1 MGGFGGNGRFSLFAR
16 LLGLGAGC
24 LALANCANSNL
35 SSKVDPKYGVP
46 TSARVVQAG
55 EQVPKGGGVYRVGKP
70 YTVAGREYVPQ
81 EDINY
86 SAAGLAS
93 WYGDDFHGRFTANGE
108 VYDMNSISAAHPTL
122 PLPSYVR
129 VTNLANHRSLVVRV
143 NDRGPYVGDRV
154 IDLSARTAKLLG
166 FHGHGLAKVKVEYV
180 GRAPLEGSDDRK
192 LISTLREGVPI
203 SPLRVA
209 SNKEFAPA
217 YFDARPITQ
226 VTSQARLPAQVPAP
240 ADRPYRLGEGAREVP
255 AVAAPVKPQN
265 PTAELAASARSRP
278 AEPVARRM
286 PAAAEGAVSP
296 VSAYAPARYD
306 GQAGFMSGRG
316 LY

>member
-1 MGGFGGNGRFSLFAR
+1 MGGFGGNGRFCLFAR
-16 LLGLGAGC
+16 LLALSAGC

-35 SSKVDPKYGVP
+35 SSKVDPKYGVS
-46 TSARVVQAG
+46 TSARVVRAG
-55 EQVPKGGGVYRVGKP
+55 EPVPKGGGVYRVGKP
-70 YTVAGREYVPQ
+70 YTVSGREYVPQ
-81 EDINY
+81 EDVNY
-86 SAAGLAS
+86 SAVGLAS

-108 VYDMNSISAAHPTL
+108 IYDMNSISAAHPTL

-143 NDRGPYVGDRV
+143 NDRGPYIGDRV
-154 IDLSARTAKLLG
+154 IDLSAKTAKLLG

-192 LISTLREGVPI
+192 LVSTLRDGVPG
-203 SPLRVA
+203 SAPPVQVA
-209 SNKEFAPA
+209 SNKPFAPA
-217 YFDARPITQ
+217 YFDARPMTQ
-226 VTSQARLPAQVPAP
+226 MASHVPAP
-240 ADRPYRLGEGAREVP
+240 PDRPYRLGEGAR
-255 AVAAPVKPQN
+255 AVAAQAAPVRPQA
-265 PTAELAASARSRP
+265 PTTELAASARSRP
-278 AEPVARRM
+278 AEGVARPLR
-286 PAAAEGAVSP
+286 PAVEGVVSP